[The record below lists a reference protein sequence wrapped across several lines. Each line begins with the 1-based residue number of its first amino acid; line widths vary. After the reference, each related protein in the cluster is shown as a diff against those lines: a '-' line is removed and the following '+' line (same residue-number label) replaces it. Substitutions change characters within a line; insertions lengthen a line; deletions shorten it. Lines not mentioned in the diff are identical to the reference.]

1 MLQSV
6 RQVMLILIGGKNE
19 EADYRI
25 KVNDNE
31 YRSIAKC
38 NDEKDL
44 GIVFDKSFSFHVHIQ
59 TCINKANKMIDII
72 TK

>member
-1 MLQSV
+1 
-6 RQVMLILIGGKNE
+6 MLILIGGKNE

-72 TK
+72 TKWLV